1 MRERGENDSKE
12 TLGSRVTR
20 KAVPYIRSLGDPQSI
35 RGPHA
40 VAGILLGR
48 VSKKPS
54 SANKQ
59 KIPNPDQ
66 IRTSF
71 TFGRIRQRKKK
82 RPAKRAKANKANKK
96 ENKEGTNV

>member
-1 MRERGENDSKE
+1 MIAKKRYR
-12 TLGSRVTR
+12 LGSRMTR
-20 KAVPYIRSLGDPQSI
+20 KAVFCIHGDPQRI

-54 SANKQ
+54 SANKL

-71 TFGRIRQRKKK
+71 HFRQNSTKKKK
-82 RPAKRAKANKANKK
+82 RPAKRAKANKANKANKK